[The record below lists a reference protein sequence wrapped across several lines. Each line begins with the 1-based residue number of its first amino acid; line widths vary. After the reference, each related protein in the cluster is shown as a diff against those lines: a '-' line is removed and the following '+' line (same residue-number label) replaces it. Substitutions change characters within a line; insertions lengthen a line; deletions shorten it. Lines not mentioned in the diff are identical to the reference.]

1 MMNIKQTTASGLG
14 RLIDNNKSFAQVQGA
29 WRFYKNERVKIEDLN
44 RPILEIGKDEIEK
57 NCDKYVL
64 MMTDWSHINY
74 LKHKTK
80 KELIKKS
87 NGNGKKQKGY
97 ELQTTIAVSDKTGE
111 PLFPVVQNLK
121 TSENVLSTY
130 NHDLDISLD
139 HFEEFEKRAEWIK
152 ENIQT
157 EHKKVH
163 IIDREGDVAGL
174 YRHLDKQNEK
184 FLIRGKTVVNIY
196 NPKDKENWKQGE
208 LAKSLDKGKK
218 FKRIKYY
225 GKNVDIYVND
235 IDVEMRRDT
244 TKKKTNKNG
253 KDSSTRTKGNAIKVK
268 LVVSKLID
276 SNNNIVATWILI
288 TNISDVPSTTIAQ
301 WYYYRWKIESFFKL
315 LKSSGFFMESW
326 QEQNPLGIFK
336 KLLVTSFCSILVWKI
351 NNNCQKETIKF
362 KEFLVRLSGRGL
374 ECKKKST
381 LPSILAGLWIFL
393 QMMDTLKYYEKEKLL
408 DMQSTLNS
416 VSGFEF

>member
-1 MMNIKQTTASGLG
+1 MKQTTASGLG
-14 RLIDNNKSFAQVQGA
+14 GLIDNNKSFAQVQGA
-29 WRFYKNERVKIEDLN
+29 WRFYKNERVKIEDLSQ
-44 RPILEIGKDEIEK
+44 PILEIGKAEIE
-57 NCDKYVL
+57 NHCDKYVL
-64 MMTDWSHINY
+64 MMTDWSHISY
-74 LKHKTK
+74 LKHKSK
-80 KELIKKS
+80 KELIEIS
-87 NGNGKKQKGY
+87 NGNGKKQRGY
-97 ELQTTIAVSDKTGE
+97 ELQTTIAVSDKSGE
-111 PLFPVVQNLK
+111 PLFPVAQNLK
-121 TSENVLSTY
+121 TAENVLSTY
-130 NHDLDISLD
+130 SHDLDISLD

-152 ENIQT
+152 KNIQT
-157 EHKKVH
+157 QHKRVH

-184 FLIRGKTVVNIY
+184 FLIRGKTAVNIY
-196 NPKDKENWKQGE
+196 NPKDKKNWKQGE

-218 FKRIKYY
+218 FKKIKYHGQY
-225 GKNVDIYVND
+225 VNIYVNEID
-235 IDVEMRRDT
+235 IEIRRDT
-244 TKKKTNKNG
+244 TKKKTNING
-253 KDSSTRTKGNAIKVK
+253 KNYSTRTKGDAIKAK

-276 SNNNIVATWILI
+276 SDHNIVATWILI
-288 TNISDVPSTTIAQ
+288 TNISDVSSATITQ

-351 NNNCQKETIKF
+351 NNNCQKKTIQF

-374 ECKKKST
+374 EYKKRST

-393 QMMDTLKYYEKEKLL
+393 QMMETLRHYDKEELF
-408 DMQSTLNS
+408 DMKSTLNL